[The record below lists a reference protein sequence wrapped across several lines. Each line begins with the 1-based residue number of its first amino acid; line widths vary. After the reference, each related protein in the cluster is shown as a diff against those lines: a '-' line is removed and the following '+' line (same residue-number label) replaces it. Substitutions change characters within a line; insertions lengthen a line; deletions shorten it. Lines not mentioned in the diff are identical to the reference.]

1 MLTLGTAAG
10 YPDLT
15 KPIISHLVKSIVNA
29 KGTLKGLTIDES
41 LFKAS
46 EKEVVEDLIVAA
58 IRDAQEKS
66 GDRAKEEMAK
76 VTSGLNLPEG
86 FKLPF

>member
-1 MLTLGTAAG
+1 MLSQFTAE
-10 YPDLT
+10 T
-15 KPIISHLVKSIVNA
+15 KPARYADADFIA
-29 KGTLKGLTIDES
+29 IDQS
-41 LFKAS
+41 LFKPS

-76 VTSGLNLPEG
+76 ATAGLNLPEG

>member
-1 MLTLGTAAG
+1 MT
-10 YPDLT
+10 
-15 KPIISHLVKSIVNA
+15 
-29 KGTLKGLTIDES
+29 
-41 LFKAS
+41 S

-76 VTSGLNLPEG
+76 ATAGLNLPEG